1 MNQPEASAL
10 YRKMLESDVTID
22 DEAII
27 KVATDRGLSTAQVQ
41 MLAQIHNS
49 ASTMAHLRSSGNS
62 DNRSDTFQTI
72 NVPELSTKY
81 AALNVPLKDHPSSNS
96 KSTSIDR
103 HVNVVDQ
110 GDSDSW
116 FTVRVASTKRDEVQ
130 VGDHFD
136 TTPPVVKYAS
146 CPDCGGEDVKT
157 SSDGV
162 CCGSCGHGYPDGVT
176 TPIKC
181 AKELSVIDRFNTEY
195 LSAKIAA
202 ELTADKSMQAVNTML
217 RELSVIAK
225 TARAVEIYQ
234 DVTMHGGD
242 ALELAIVKQASGTD
256 YDAVSAP
263 KKFVVEDR
271 HKCVELVKKIA
282 AAMREASQADDFI
295 EYVDGILP
303 KLRDMKV
310 KVASNDAD
318 ALRAWLRWKTAA
330 VSGVFSRAQEAAKAD
345 AAASPAPRVGPENA
359 AYIAQT
365 VATNRAATVG
375 DEGSAAPLSPAE
387 QVVQDPP
394 DPQPEEDV
402 PVERPPYEGNM
413 SMLPMEI
420 PDDPRGQERQQPQGQ
435 PSVKKTLRELIAQA
449 KADVGQFAPDRTK
462 DNMTIRN
469 GVRDAHAGAMLMRFM
484 HLDDVISSAPQDR
497 VMRLNDD
504 LLASAPDI
512 TRQPE
517 RWRAALREMLTY
529 DSPTVDGLTA
539 QGKLTAGNKSNEG
552 QGKAPK
558 PAQEEPPAK

>member
-10 YRKMLESDVTID
+10 YKKMLESASPID
-22 DEAII
+22 GEAII

-72 NVPELSTKY
+72 NVPELSAKY

-96 KSTSIDR
+96 RPTPVDR

-130 VGDHFD
+130 VGEHFN
-136 TTPPVVKYAS
+136 TTPPVVKYAN
-146 CPDCGGEDVKT
+146 CPDCGGEDVKIA
-157 SSDGV
+157 SEVV
-162 CCGSCGHGYPDGVT
+162 CCGSCGRGYPDSIT

-181 AKELSVIDRFNTEY
+181 AKELLVIDRFNANY

-217 RELSVIAK
+217 RELSGIVK

-234 DVTMHGGD
+234 DVTMHGGG

-256 YDAVSAP
+256 YDAASVP

-282 AAMREASQADDFI
+282 AVMREASQADDFI

-318 ALRAWLRWKTAA
+318 ALHAWLRWK
-330 VSGVFSRAQEAAKAD
+330 
-345 AAASPAPRVGPENA
+345 AAAAAGGFARASRTSPEPTESDTTAGPAPRIDADQEQAYRDA
-359 AYIAQT
+359 A
-365 VATNRAATVG
+365 G
-375 DEGSAAPLSPAE
+375 GGGSAAPLTDEE
-387 QVVQDPP
+387 QVAQEQQSPP
-394 DPQPEEDV
+394 REAV
-402 PVERPPYEGNM
+402 PAARPPYEGNM

-484 HLDDVISSAPQDR
+484 HLDDVISSAPPDR

-539 QGKLTAGNKSNEG
+539 QGKLTAGNKSNEAS
-552 QGKAPK
+552 GKASK
-558 PAQEEPPAK
+558 PAPEEPPAK